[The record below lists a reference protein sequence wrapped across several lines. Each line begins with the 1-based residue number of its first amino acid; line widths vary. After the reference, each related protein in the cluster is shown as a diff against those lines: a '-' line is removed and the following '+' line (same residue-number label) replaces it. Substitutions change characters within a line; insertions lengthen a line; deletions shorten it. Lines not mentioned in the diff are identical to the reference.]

1 MLAIHHP
8 AVLPNNNIILSIF
21 EINNNISIME
31 INNNIFPVIEIN
43 NEIILIVEVNTIK
56 LTTALKGQIINTT
69 QW

>member
-1 MLAIHHP
+1 MLAIHHR
-8 AVLPNNNIILSIF
+8 AVLPNNNIIL
-21 EINNNISIME
+21 SIME

-69 QW
+69 Q